1 MLMAAP
7 IRTFSIGIC
16 FVAIMA
22 ATPTLA
28 QQRPV
33 ETPKEMVATYEA
45 LADAILATRKTEVQL
60 VHSILSAAKAH
71 AQVELARAR
80 AAIKSNDTKNA
91 QSALENV
98 AAAVAQIASEGDSAI
113 GAVRK
118 RLREGGHFANPAGEA
133 QGLYDEGFVVVTKK
147 AKQSFL
153 DASKAIGQLARAPKA
168 EALDA
173 EWAKVEAA
181 WNSIAKTP

>member
-1 MLMAAP
+1 MLKAALT
-7 IRTFSIGIC
+7 RTFAIGFGVIA
-16 FVAIMA
+16 FGV

-28 QQRPV
+28 QPRPV
-33 ETPKEMVATYEA
+33 ETPKELLATYET
-45 LADAILATRKTEVQL
+45 LADAILATRQTEVRL
-60 VHSILSAAKAH
+60 VRSILGAAKAH
-71 AQVELARAR
+71 AQVELDRAR
-80 AAIKSNDTKNA
+80 AAIKANDAKA
-91 QSALENV
+91 SQAALENV
-98 AAAVAQIASEGDSAI
+98 AAAVAQIASEGDSSV

-168 EALDA
+168 DALEA